1 MMVDTSLKQKL
12 LHHIRHPVDLPPRI
26 VAGIQS
32 FLLATVGL
40 PSLAQG
46 APVEWGRAYRWK
58 FCFDEKGNP
67 VRPDPLQTPFE
78 KARARTKM
86 SISVSRCGPY
96 VTAESYGAEKHSDG
110 RVDWVEERPISP
122 RSTQLARSVA
132 ERFDLTYL
140 DAEELYAWELDS
152 SVADEAGIDLEA
164 SEPSGF
170 TLLFYGY

>member
-1 MMVDTSLKQKL
+1 VLSDHLKQKL
-12 LHHIRHPVDLPPRI
+12 LDCIRRPTGVPPR
-26 VAGIQS
+26 VPTEIQS
-32 FLLATVGL
+32 FLLKTIGL
-40 PSLAQG
+40 GSLDQG
-46 APVEWGRAYRWK
+46 TPVEWGRAYRWD
-58 FCFDEKGNP
+58 FCFDDQGNSVP
-67 VRPDPLQTPFE
+67 PDPFQTLFE
-78 KARARTKM
+78 HARVRTKM

-122 RSTQLARSVA
+122 RSIQLARSVA

>member
-1 MMVDTSLKQKL
+1 MLNYQLKQQL
-12 LHHIRHPVDLPPRI
+12 LERIGHPVDQPPGTRTN
-26 VAGIQS
+26 VEA
-32 FLLATVGL
+32 FLLKVIGL
-40 PSLAQG
+40 PLLSQG
-46 APVEWGRAYRWK
+46 TPVKCGRAYRWD
-58 FCFDEKGNP
+58 FCFDDQGNSVP
-67 VRPDPLQTPFE
+67 PDPFHTLFE
-78 KARARTKM
+78 HARVRTM
-86 SISVSRCGPY
+86 VSISVSRCGPY
-96 VTAESYGAEKHSDG
+96 VTAESYVAEKHSDG

-122 RSTQLARSVA
+122 RAIQLARSVA